1 MKEIIKQMVIDF
13 VREYKDKNNT
23 LTEWKEP
30 IVGFADSENDLF
42 YLYREMIDENYLIPK
57 DILPGA
63 RTVVSYFIP
72 FTEKL
77 VRTNYKG
84 DAPSREWAVAYLET
98 NKLLKDLGEY
108 LIEKLDKIGAGANM
122 ARFESPGFDT
132 DKVISYWSQRHA
144 AYAAGLGTFGLNNM
158 LITDKGCCGRFGSI
172 VTDAVIEPN
181 PVLKQ
186 ERCLYKY
193 NSTCKKCV
201 DACPSK
207 ALEINGFDRHKC
219 YELLLEYDKMFS
231 DLEMTDV
238 CGKCVAMIPCSF
250 INPLK
255 NKNF

>member
-1 MKEIIKQMVIDF
+1 MKNQVRQMVIDF
-13 VREYKDKNNT
+13 VGEYKNKNHT

-30 IVGFADSENDLF
+30 LVGFADAENELF
-42 YLYREMIDENYLIPK
+42 NKYREIIDEKHLLPI

-72 FTEKL
+72 FTENL

-98 NKLLKDLGEY
+98 NKLLLNLGEY

-122 ARFESPGFDT
+122 ARFDAPGFDT
-132 DKVISYWSQRHA
+132 NKVISYWSQRHV

-158 LITDKGCCGRFGSI
+158 LITNKGCCGRFGSI
-172 VTDAVIEPN
+172 VIDIVIEPDS
-181 PVLKQ
+181 VLET

-201 DACPSK
+201 EACPSK
-207 ALEINGFDRHKC
+207 ALTVNGFDRHKC

-231 DLEMTDV
+231 DLELTEV

-255 NKNF
+255 NK

>member
-30 IVGFADSENDLF
+30 IVGFADSENALF
-42 YLYREMIDENYLIPK
+42 YQYREMIDESYLIPK

-108 LIEKLDKIGAGANM
+108 LIEKLDKIGVGANM

-172 VTDAVIEPN
+172 VTDAAIEPD

-207 ALEINGFDRHKC
+207 ALEINGFNRHKC

-255 NKNF
+255 NKNI